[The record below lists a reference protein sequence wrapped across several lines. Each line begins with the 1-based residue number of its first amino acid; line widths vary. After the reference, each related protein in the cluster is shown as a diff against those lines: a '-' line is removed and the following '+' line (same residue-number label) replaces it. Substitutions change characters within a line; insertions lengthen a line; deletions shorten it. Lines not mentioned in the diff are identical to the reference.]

1 MAPSEEWKGGEMNFR
16 KVGDKWINL
25 DLVAHVSLESSGPK
39 LYTLHLA
46 VMDSAGK
53 SPADPDSR
61 LVTLEF
67 DETDGEHLIKFLGA
81 N

>member
-25 DLVAHVSLESSGPK
+25 DLVAYVSLESSGPK
-39 LYTLHLA
+39 PYKLHLA
-46 VMDSAGK
+46 VMDPAGK
-53 SPADPDSR
+53 SPADRDSR

-67 DETDGEHLIKFLGA
+67 DETDGERLIKFLGA